1 MTAVSALGLFGTL
14 GTPELIII
22 LIILVLIFGAS
33 KLPQLGGAVGKTIR
47 NFKSEMKD
55 GLAEEPKDA
64 HTPASS
70 AAGQSRFC
78 PSCGAPVGE
87 EGAKFCAK
95 CGKSF

>member
-1 MTAVSALGLFGTL
+1 MSLLPALALFGTI
-14 GTPELIII
+14 GTPDLLII
-22 LIILVLIFGAS
+22 LFILVLIFGAS

-47 NFKSEMKD
+47 NFKSEVKD